1 MTRFAKVPPT
11 VWHLRGSLAELPS
24 PRYEAILHR
33 IAKEATVVS
42 CRRQRA
48 KSRRG
53 FSRARITLSCSASV
67 ISLFHSARTGYRAQ
81 YYFSTACG
89 DRANAFALKLLVP
102 RVHKLLRGFEK
113 RTCALWWIERSLL
126 DPAAKVW
133 IHQGDWLRLN
143 RRIERNLCVRRWTRA
158 QSNNNRKRR
167 KKARWSMFTPQ
178 HEDRLELKGGFVSP
192 AGEPLDSLKPDRSR
206 ELHELGFT

>member
-11 VWHLRGSLAELPS
+11 VWHLRGNLAKLPS
-24 PRYEAILHR
+24 PRYETILHR

-42 CRRQRA
+42 FRRQRA
-48 KSRRG
+48 KSRGG
-53 FSRARITLSCSASV
+53 FFRARITLSCSASV

-81 YYFSTACG
+81 YYVSTACG

-102 RVHKLLRGFEK
+102 RIRKLLTGFEK

-133 IHQGDWLRLN
+133 IYQGDWLRLN
-143 RRIERNLCVRRWTRA
+143 RRTERNLYVRRWTRA
-158 QSNNNRKRR
+158 QSNKNRKRS
-167 KKARWSMFTPQ
+167 KKARWSILTPR
-178 HEDRLELKGGFVSP
+178 HEDRLELKGGFISA
-192 AGEPLDSLKPDRSR
+192 AGEPLGSLKRDRSK